1 MFPFDSA
8 SEIFNQLEESQLV
21 QLREMLYKS
30 AFRYT
35 EYRFNWNFKTFEEKL
50 EEDSERSIAHNAF
63 ITNCDIMARNMSNK
77 GEPSQWRK
85 KLTNDRKIIGDFACL
100 LVMLIG
106 LKNR

>member
-1 MFPFDSA
+1 MISFDSA
-8 SEIFNQLEESQLV
+8 SEIFNQIEESQLV

-50 EEDSERSIAHNAF
+50 AADAERSIAHNIF
-63 ITNCDIMARNMSNK
+63 ITKCDIMARNMNNK
-77 GEPSQWRK
+77 GEPSQWRT

-100 LVMLIG
+100 LVTLLGI
-106 LKNR
+106 KNR